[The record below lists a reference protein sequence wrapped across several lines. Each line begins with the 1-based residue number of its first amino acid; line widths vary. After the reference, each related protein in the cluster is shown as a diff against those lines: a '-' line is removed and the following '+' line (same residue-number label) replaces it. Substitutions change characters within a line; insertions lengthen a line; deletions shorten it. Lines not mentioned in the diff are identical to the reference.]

1 MANNDVGLYKF
12 RRELLVELMKKG
24 HEIVISLPYGEM
36 VDDLINDGCEFA
48 DTLVDRRGLNP
59 IKDIKLFFSYLKLIK
74 KTNPG
79 LVITYTI
86 KPNVYGGIASRL
98 LKKNYVLNITG
109 LGTAFENEGALR
121 KFVVSLYK
129 IACKKAKNVFFE
141 NEENKNV
148 FVDERIV
155 IDSQACTL
163 KGAGVNLEEYQLS
176 EYPKGDKIRF
186 LFIGRVMAEKG
197 INELFEAMKRLI
209 REGIVCELDV
219 LGGYEEDYESAIEEY
234 EKEGWLHYY
243 GYQKDVRPFINRCHC
258 FVLPSWHEGMANTNL
273 ECAASGRPLIVSNI
287 PGCAEAIIDGISGFL
302 VNKQDANDLYNKMK
316 AFIELTFEERR
327 LMGISGRKQMEK
339 LFDRKN
345 VVRKTIN
352 LIL

>member
-1 MANNDVGLYKF
+1 M
-12 RRELLVELMKKG
+12 
-24 HEIVISLPYGEM
+24 
-36 VDDLINDGCEFA
+36 
-48 DTLVDRRGLNP
+48 
-59 IKDIKLFFSYLKLIK
+59 
-74 KTNPG
+74 
-79 LVITYTI
+79 
-86 KPNVYGGIASRL
+86 
-98 LKKNYVLNITG
+98 
-109 LGTAFENEGALR
+109 
-121 KFVVSLYK
+121 
-129 IACKKAKNVFFE
+129 
-141 NEENKNV
+141 
-148 FVDERIV
+148 